1 MGYRQA
7 VRHRTLTPAC
17 AGSNPASPV
26 KISVSST
33 LYFLYPFLG
42 KEMVKVSQYIITD
55 GERFIYCNHSG
66 KFVPTSSEA
75 MADIYTKK
83 QAEGICKN
91 SLPRALK
98 SIFYVEKYDRPPESV
113 KQVSQR
119 DLKNNT
125 EKVMVT
131 ENIQVWL
138 DKIDDMNGLV
148 RDAKKRKEILEKQLH
163 ELEDEKLDIEHYI
176 EFQNLNA
183 SQGYKAS
190 KELKTCRVK
199 RRSVKNELAVIDI
212 ILELQMKEIVS
223 SKIYQKIEELDKRT
237 YKPRVREDLFDL

>member
-1 MGYRQA
+1 M
-7 VRHRTLTPAC
+7 
-17 AGSNPASPV
+17 
-26 KISVSST
+26 
-33 LYFLYPFLG
+33 
-42 KEMVKVSQYIITD
+42 SQYIITD

-83 QAEGICKN
+83 QADGICKN
-91 SLPRALK
+91 SLPKALK
-98 SIFYVEKYDRPPESV
+98 SIFYVEKYDSPPDSI
-113 KQVSQR
+113 KQVSQI

-125 EKVMVT
+125 EKVMIA

-138 DKIDDMNGLV
+138 DKINDMNGLV
-148 RDAKKRKEILEKQLH
+148 KDAKRRKDILEKQLQQ
-163 ELEDEKLDIEHYI
+163 LEDEKLDIEHYI

-183 SQGYKAS
+183 AQGYKAS

-212 ILELQMKEIVS
+212 ILELQMKEAVS
-223 SKIYQKIEELDKRT
+223 SKVYQKIEELDNRT
-237 YKPRVREDLFDL
+237 YKPRVRTDLFDL